1 MRKIIQITSSCMP
14 ETEFSP
20 VESRT
25 VALCDDGTV
34 WEIHNFKNGWLKLP
48 PIPQPLSEEEKGYYE
63 KLIEMERKGELDDE
77 GKEELSQWAKE
88 VKNR

>member
-1 MRKIIQITSSCMP
+1 MRKIIQITSDCMP

-34 WEIHNFKNGWLKLP
+34 WGIHNFKDGWLN
-48 PIPQPLSEEEKGYYE
+48 GG
-63 KLIEMERKGELDDE
+63 EMERL
-77 GKEELSQWAKE
+77 
-88 VKNR
+88 